1 MYINDVLLIQSP
13 SHDEQHCG
21 LLPGG
26 FVDDTPF
33 GPPPG
38 PKKKKTCRKHD
49 ETKEFMGIIW
59 VYMGLY
65 GFIWD
70 DHGFIFN
77 GLTTFMG
84 KSTHRKP
91 SIFP

>member
-1 MYINDVLLIQSP
+1 MSFLFNHLLMTSNTVGFCQAGSWMT
-13 SHDEQHCG
+13 
-21 LLPGG
+21 LLSGHLVG
-26 FVDDTPF
+26 K
-33 GPPPG
+33 
-38 PKKKKTCRKHD
+38 KKKKTCRKHD